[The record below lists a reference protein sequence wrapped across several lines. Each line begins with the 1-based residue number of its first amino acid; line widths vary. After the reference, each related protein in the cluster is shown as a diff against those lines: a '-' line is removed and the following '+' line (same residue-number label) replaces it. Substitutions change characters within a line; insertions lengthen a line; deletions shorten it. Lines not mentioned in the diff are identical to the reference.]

1 MNVKD
6 ANYIISALNH
16 VAELITALAYDVEQQ
31 AWAGIEDHV
40 EATGDRPITAAQ
52 LAQPALEDA
61 ARQHQQTAAPAAES
75 EPQVTLEQVRGVLAG
90 LSGRGLTEQVRNLIL
105 NTGANKLSE
114 VDPAKYPALLSE
126 ARRLSDA

>member
-6 ANYIISALNH
+6 TNYIISALNH
-16 VAELITALAYDVEQQ
+16 IAELVTALAYDVEQQ

-40 EATGDRPITAAQ
+40 EATGDRPIAAAQ

-61 ARQHQQTAAPAAES
+61 ARQHQQIAAPAI
-75 EPQVTLEQVRGVLAG
+75 EPEPAVNLEQVRGVLAG
-90 LSGRGLTEQVRNLIL
+90 LTGRGLTEQVRQMIL

-114 VDPAKYPALLSE
+114 VDPAKYLTLLAE
-126 ARRLSDA
+126 ARRLSDG

>member
-16 VAELITALAYDVEQQ
+16 VAELVTALAYDVEQQ
-31 AWAGIEDHV
+31 AWEGIEDH
-40 EATGDRPITAAQ
+40 AGMSGARPIAAVQ

-61 ARQHQQTAAPAAES
+61 ARQHQQAAAPAAEP
-75 EPQVTLEQVRGVLAG
+75 EPQVTLEQIRGVLAR
-90 LSGRGLTEQVRNLIL
+90 LSGRGLTEQVRQMIL

-114 VDPAKYPALLSE
+114 VDPAKYPALLAE